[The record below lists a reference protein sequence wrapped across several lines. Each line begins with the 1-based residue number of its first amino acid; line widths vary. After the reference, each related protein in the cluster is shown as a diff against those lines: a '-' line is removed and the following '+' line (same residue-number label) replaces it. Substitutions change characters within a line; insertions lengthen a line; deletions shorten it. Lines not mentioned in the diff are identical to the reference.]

1 MSDTKSFKAQLT
13 KKDLHKKGI
22 YLSLVSRAL
31 NNRSIIGQISGRGNE
46 GPIGSSGKRR
56 GLGFQDQQ

>member
-1 MSDTKSFKAQLT
+1 MFHNDSQLT
-13 KKDLHKKGI
+13 
-22 YLSLVSRAL
+22 SPS
-31 NNRSIIGQISGRGNE
+31 GQISGGNNE